1 MKLPAARMIALLVVI
16 WACDVGRGQDPAP
29 TRITPPA
36 HSWGPIVE
44 SEFPFL
50 GTVIDARRAGTI
62 VATNNLTAR
71 GLALNLGHNIWFGFD
86 LDLLRMAAVWRGDGV
101 SPRSMSHISYHQFGA
116 KIPEGENDLP
126 IPQGEV
132 LLVNG
137 IYPGWQSGPNFH
149 LVDPRPPTPDVRET
163 GRGPLAGD
171 QGRFL
176 AIHPLASGAQ
186 LDYTIGTTQV
196 RERVHSQTIGSGW
209 TVDREFQID
218 PTPEPLTLIIGG
230 TPRDAAYQP
239 EIRVFAQESP
249 GLPPVRLEETAEHL
263 WVARVP
269 GTPQGRQFTVR
280 LRSPGLADT
289 TPSIAATD
297 EARTKPRPRWP
308 ERLRTPIVRS
318 PAQEAYVFD
327 VIDLPL
333 DNPWRR
339 KLRIADMAF
348 LPDGRAGL
356 VTFDGDVWLLQGL
369 EDDPAAEW
377 RRYTSGFHEP
387 LGICARGKDLFVF
400 DRNGIWRLEDP
411 PQQGEAS
418 VHELFS
424 NVFTQTAETREFASG
439 IRTTPDGAFILA
451 KGGQRG
457 NTLSAQAGAIIRVS
471 PDGRKAEVLG
481 YGLRQ
486 PFLGVNPKTGWI
498 TASDQEGNYVPT
510 TPLHSIHGGRFHGFL
525 PLIQPK
531 EVYPEPIAEP
541 LLWIPR
547 SVNASGAGQVWL
559 TDPRMGP
566 LSGSLIHLGYYR
578 PEVFLVLHQTNRS
591 NVQAAVMSLSQE
603 LRFPPLA
610 GAINPRDGQLYLT
623 GFQIWGSEAPQESG
637 LVRLRYTAAESR
649 YPQEVTGWREGIL
662 LRFSVPLEPTPAVE
676 PANYAADRWNY
687 RRTANY
693 GSPHFSLSGSKGQDA
708 LAPSSAYLSLDR
720 RSVFV
725 GIPDLRESMQLRFA
739 WTLRSQSGRS
749 LVGNCYLSPRELA
762 SFAPQEQGFGQL
774 EVDLKPRSKPLGSA
788 PPPDAA
794 EGRRLADL
802 MGCTACHSVDG
813 STIAKVGPSWKG
825 LFGSERAFI
834 DGTHG
839 KADEGYLRESIK
851 SPTARIVA
859 GYGQSD
865 ASMPSY
871 DGILTDPQ
879 IQSLI
884 LYIRSL

>member
-1 MKLPAARMIALLVVI
+1 MKPPAARLIALLAVI
-16 WACDVGRGQDPAP
+16 WAYDESRGQDPAL

-36 HSWGPIVE
+36 RSWGPIVE
-44 SEFPFL
+44 SQFPFL
-50 GTVIDARRAGTI
+50 GTVIDARRIGTDI
-62 VATNNLTAR
+62 ATNNLTAR
-71 GLALNLGHNIWFGFD
+71 GLALNLGQNLWFGFD
-86 LDLLRMAAVWRGDGV
+86 IDLLRAAALWRGDGV

-126 IPQGEV
+126 VPQGEV

-137 IYPGWQSGPNFH
+137 IYPGWQSGSDFH
-149 LVDPRPPTPDVRET
+149 LRDPRPLTSDVREV
-163 GRGPLAGD
+163 GRGPLARN

-186 LDYTIGTTQV
+186 LDYTVGAVRV
-196 RERVHSQTIGSGW
+196 RERVHAQVAGTEWG
-209 TVDREFQID
+209 VDREFHID
-218 PTPEPLTLIIGG
+218 PMPEPLTLIIGG
-230 TPRDAAYQP
+230 TPREAGNNP
-239 EIRVFAQESP
+239 LVRVLAIESP
-249 GLPPVRLEETAEHL
+249 GLSPVRLEQTEERL
-263 WVARVP
+263 WIARVP
-269 GTPQGRQFTVR
+269 ATPRGRQFTIR
-280 LRSPGLADT
+280 LSSPGFHDT
-289 TPSIAATD
+289 RLSPTAT
-297 EARTKPRPRWP
+297 EGASTKPRPRWP

-318 PAQEAYVFD
+318 SSQEAYVFD
-327 VIDLPL
+327 VIDLPW

-339 KLRIADMAF
+339 KLRFADLAF

-356 VTFDGDVWLLQGL
+356 VTFDGDVWLAQGL
-369 EDDPAAEW
+369 GSDQTVEW
-377 RRYTSGFHEP
+377 HRYTSGFHEP

-400 DRNGIWRLEDP
+400 DRNGIWRLADP
-411 PQQGEAS
+411 PEQGEAS

-424 NVFTQTAETREFASG
+424 NVFTQTAETREFAAG

-471 PDGRKAEVLG
+471 PDGREAQVLG
-481 YGLRQ
+481 HGLRQ

-510 TPLHSIHGGRFHGFL
+510 TPLHSIHNGRFHGFL

-531 EVYPEPIAEP
+531 EIYPAPIAEP

-591 NVQAAVMSLSQE
+591 KVQAAVMSLSQE
-603 LRFPPLA
+603 VRFPPLA
-610 GAINPRDGQLYLT
+610 GAINPSDGQLYLT

-637 LVRLRYTAAESR
+637 LIRLRYTGADSP
-649 YPQEVTGWREGIL
+649 YPQQVTAWKEGIL
-662 LRFSVPLEPTPAVE
+662 LRFSVPLEPRQAVE
-676 PANYAADRWNY
+676 TANYAADRWNY

-693 GSPHFSLSGSKGQDA
+693 GSPHFSLSGNKGQDA
-708 LAPSSAYLSLDR
+708 LAPSSAYLSRDR
-720 RSVFV
+720 HSVFV
-725 GIPDLRESMQLRFA
+725 GIPDLRESMQLRVA
-739 WTLRSQSGRS
+739 WTLRSESGRALAGS
-749 LVGNCYLSPRELA
+749 CYLSPRDLDGFLPE
-762 SFAPQEQGFGQL
+762 EQGFRPL
-774 EVDLKPRSKPLGSA
+774 KVDLEPRAKPLGSA

-802 MGCTACHSVDG
+802 MGCSACHSTDG

-825 LFGSERAFI
+825 LFGSERPFV
-834 DGTHG
+834 DGTRAR
-839 KADEGYLRESIK
+839 ADDSYLKESIK
-851 SPTARIVA
+851 SPTAKIVA
-859 GYGQSD
+859 GYGKSD

-879 IQSLI
+879 IESLI